1 MQVMTVLG
9 PITPGDLGFIHMH
22 EHLLIDLKPVTG
34 RLDGLLNNEQLII
47 DELARFKTAGGRT
60 VVDLTNRGMGR
71 NPLAIRRIAVAT
83 NLNVVTGCGWYHH
96 QFYDQSV
103 DRTRTDDL
111 ATEMVRE
118 FTQGIDGTDVRAGI
132 IGEIG
137 ATGSYLTGAEERV
150 LRAAGR
156 AHKRTGAAITTHAM
170 GYPVGL
176 DPLDILDEE
185 KADLRRVVIGHCD
198 HYLDLGYHEAIIRR
212 GAYTEYDNFGNLNSY
227 PDHLKLPLLVE
238 LLRRGYESQVL
249 LSTDVTLR
257 PHLHAYGGHGYDH
270 LAENVLPALRQIGVS
285 EEQIHVMT
293 VVNPARVLPF

>member
-9 PITPGDLGFIHMH
+9 SIPPGDLGFTHMH
-22 EHLLIDLKPVTG
+22 EHLQVDLKPVTG

-47 DELARFKTAGGRT
+47 DELARFKAAGGRSI
-60 VVDLTNRGMGR
+60 VDVTSRGMGR
-71 NPLAIRRIAVAT
+71 NPFAIRRIAVAT
-83 NLNVVTGCGWYHH
+83 GLNVVAGCGWYQQ

-111 ATEMVRE
+111 AVEMVRE
-118 FTQGIDGTDVRAGI
+118 LTQGIDGTDIRAGI

-137 ATGSYLTGAEERV
+137 AAGSYLTGAEERV
-150 LRAAGR
+150 LRAAAR
-156 AHKRTGAAITTHAM
+156 AQRRTGAAITTHAM

-176 DPLDILDEE
+176 DQLDILDDE
-185 KADLRRVVIGHCD
+185 KVNPRRVIIGHCD
-198 HYLDLGYHEAIIRR
+198 HYLDLDYHEAIIQR
-212 GAYTEYDNFGNLNSY
+212 GAYVEYDNFGNLNSY
-227 PDHLKLPLLVE
+227 PDYLKLPLLVE

-257 PHLHAYGGHGYDH
+257 HHLHAYGGHGYDH
-270 LAENVLPALRQIGVS
+270 LAENVLPALRKAGVS
-285 EEQIHVMT
+285 EEQIHIMT